1 MTANKVD
8 PSIFGAE
15 LAALRRKCG
24 MTQADLGRASN
35 INPQYISLL
44 ENGKREA
51 GLSTIVALAQ
61 ALGYRLQ
68 QSYPTV
74 MVEDNALK
82 PPFKAEEEKNRKE

>member
-35 INPQYISLL
+35 PQYISLL

-61 ALGYRLQ
+61 ALGVLPGVLINTYVVNR
-68 QSYPTV
+68 SI
-74 MVEDNALK
+74 DRKINKGK
-82 PPFKAEEEKNRKE
+82 PPQD

>member
-61 ALGYRLQ
+61 ALGVLPGVLINTY
-68 QSYPTV
+68 V
-74 MVEDNALK
+74 VN
-82 PPFKAEEEKNRKE
+82 

>member
-61 ALGYRLQ
+61 ALGVLPGVLINTY
-68 QSYPTV
+68 V
-74 MVEDNALK
+74 MNRSIDRKMNKGK
-82 PPFKAEEEKNRKE
+82 PPQD